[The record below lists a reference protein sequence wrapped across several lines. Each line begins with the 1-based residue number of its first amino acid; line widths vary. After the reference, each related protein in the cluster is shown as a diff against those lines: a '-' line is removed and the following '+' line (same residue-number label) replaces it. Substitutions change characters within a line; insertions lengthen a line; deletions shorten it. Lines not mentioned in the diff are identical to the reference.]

1 MKLLLALLSLTAVIC
16 RGSKAI
22 LCTLQSAALIE
33 SSVENDGGNDR
44 QGRTNICSNKKNIL
58 ERSLHDI
65 TDSGDNILTICAR
78 SQMKAPD
85 VKAAPMKSV
94 FTKLDK
100 DNKRWVL
107 GILIFSFQ
115 RL

>member
-1 MKLLLALLSLTAVIC
+1 MKLLLALLSLTAAIC

-22 LCTLQSAALIE
+22 LCTLKSAGLIE
-33 SSVENDGGNDR
+33 SSIENDGENDR
-44 QGRTNICSNKKNIL
+44 QGRTNICSNKKNIIG
-58 ERSLHDI
+58 RSLQDI
-65 TDSGDNILTICAR
+65 TDSGDDILTICAR
-78 SQMKAPD
+78 AQMKAPD